1 MESPLLAH
9 FIKQITQTF
18 DKIST
23 DIGEISK
30 NIELLVKRDTLCK
43 ENLELKRQVEVLT
56 HNLTY
61 YQDKYIELSS
71 KTIDNNK

>member
-1 MESPLLAH
+1 MESPLLEH

-30 NIELLVKRDTLCK
+30 NIELLVKKDTLCK